1 MSFVDAAVEAA
12 RIRLRPILMTSL
24 AFILGVVP
32 LVLAQGASRAG
43 RISVGT
49 TVFGGMIAATT
60 LNLFFI
66 PVLYVIVR
74 SVVPGK
80 SSQSTAHTE

>member
-1 MSFVDAAVEAA
+1 
-12 RIRLRPILMTSL
+12 MTSL

-32 LVLAQGASRAG
+32 LVIARGAGQAG
-43 RISVGT
+43 RVSVCT

-60 LNLFFI
+60 LNLLFI

-74 SVVPGK
+74 SIAPGGGRK
-80 SSQSTAHTE
+80 HALQAALPS